1 MWVPRAGPMTRQVV
15 ENNIAVSLRH
25 MNVETLEVLQFQ
37 WWDFDD
43 DGYLDALKH

>member
-1 MWVPRAGPMTRQVV
+1 MTRQVV

-25 MNVETLEVLQFQ
+25 MNVETLEILQFQ
-37 WWDFDD
+37 CWDYDY